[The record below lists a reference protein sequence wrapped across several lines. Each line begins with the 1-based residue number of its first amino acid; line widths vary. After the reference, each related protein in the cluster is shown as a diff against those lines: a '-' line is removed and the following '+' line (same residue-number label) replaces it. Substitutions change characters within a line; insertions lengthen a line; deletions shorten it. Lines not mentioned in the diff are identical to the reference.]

1 MKSNNKYVK
10 NMSNE
15 LLDNMM
21 TAFIAQMDAAMEIAK
36 NVSEH
41 CGEEEF
47 SPDSLIAGLV
57 YRLMIPMTNQEM
69 VQSLAKANEIMDD
82 EQEDEE
88 DEDYDF
94 GTGDVTPETN
104 DHMDRVIV
112 SRKVKRNNCECD
124 VCKKVRECF
133 DKFYDHE
140 TNDQLAKMFKDAI
153 KNACDIHNLTI

>member
-1 MKSNNKYVK
+1 MLK

-21 TAFIAQMDAAMEIAK
+21 TAFIAQMDAAMEITK
-36 NVSEH
+36 KVSEH
-41 CGEEEF
+41 CGEEEI

-69 VQSLAKANEIMDD
+69 VQSVAKANEIMDD
-82 EQEDEE
+82 EDEDE

-104 DHMDRVIV
+104 DHGERVIV

-140 TNDQLAKMFKDAI
+140 TNDQLAQMFKDAI

>member
-1 MKSNNKYVK
+1 
-10 NMSNE
+10 MSNE

-21 TAFIAQMDAAMEIAK
+21 TAFIAQMDSAMEIAK
-36 NVSEH
+36 KVSEH
-41 CGEEEF
+41 CGEEEI

-57 YRLMIPMTNQEM
+57 YRLMIPMSNQEM

-88 DEDYDF
+88 DEDEDYDF
-94 GTGDVTPETN
+94 GNGDVTPETN
-104 DHMDRVIV
+104 DHGDRVIV

-140 TNDQLAKMFKDAI
+140 TNDQLAQMFKDAI